1 MTKRKVTG
9 KTFKLQTSYPNVKFE
24 ATTVNYKPL
33 KTINLETRFWFDKDE
48 PGKTSRELEIMFRK
62 CKRTL
67 FFEGGGWFDPD
78 KLISIKD
85 IPADLTTGTTSKVFT
100 MFEFTIF
107 PTIQPQ
113 SDVHM
118 SSLLTDL
125 TDKLYNN
132 VFSDRHEVS
141 KSKRD

>member
-1 MTKRKVTG
+1 MKKRKVMG
-9 KTFKLQTSYPNVKFE
+9 KTYKLQTSYPNVKFE
-24 ATTVNYKPL
+24 ATTVSHKPL
-33 KTINLETRFWFDKDE
+33 KTINLETRFWFDKSENAD
-48 PGKTSRELEIMFRK
+48 TLLELESMFRK

-67 FFEGGGWFDPD
+67 FFEGGGWFDQD

-85 IPADLTTGTTSKVFT
+85 IPADLSTGTTSKVFT

-107 PTIQPQ
+107 PKIQPQ
-113 SDVHM
+113 SDMHI
-118 SSLLTDL
+118 STLLTDL

-132 VFSDRHEVS
+132 VFFQRHEVS